1 MGQKYPTRV
10 FSNSGLTGKQHL
22 EKSRKRILD
31 WLQMRWNYGFIEFYS
46 NAYYEEDIPA
56 LINLIDYSNDKEIV
70 TKCQIILDLLFYDV
84 ASQNCNDMFVSA
96 SGRAY
101 FYNRKGGY
109 HATLGGITQYYWGNN
124 NEIGAGTMYGLMHTK
139 KYQLPPVIKE
149 IATDRDNVIIKQ
161 SNGLNL
167 EELKEE
173 GYYGTDTRSMMMQW
187 GMEAFSNPEIVRNS
201 LSHIRSNNMF
211 SNGFVSDFRTLD
223 FTLLRYLRLEPLVVK
238 LINPQSNGVAIQK
251 GDTYTYKT
259 KDYSMYTVQRYQVGD
274 YADQQHVFGIN
285 IKNHFAVFHSHPA
298 VAEEVKNG
306 TPNYWAGYGHLPH
319 SVQDK
324 NVNLSIYNL
333 PRNKGIME
341 KDLLDYTHAYFPNTK
356 FDSVVVDGNYVF
368 GAKGETYCA
377 FIGTNNF
384 LYKNNSTDD
393 IIQKGKKV
401 FWVSEVSSETQ
412 DISFQKFINRVKN
425 NKLTYDTENL
435 YLCYESNKS
444 RYELKFKG
452 DFKVNGK
459 IIDTNYF
466 RYESPYI
473 KANVKDKHLMFKKDE
488 ESLFLDFENMIRTF

>member
-1 MGQKYPTRV
+1 
-10 FSNSGLTGKQHL
+10 
-22 EKSRKRILD
+22 
-31 WLQMRWNYGFIEFYS
+31 
-46 NAYYEEDIPA
+46 
-56 LINLIDYSNDKEIV
+56 
-70 TKCQIILDLLFYDV
+70 
-84 ASQNCNDMFVSA
+84 
-96 SGRAY
+96 
-101 FYNRKGGY
+101 
-109 HATLGGITQYYWGNN
+109 
-124 NEIGAGTMYGLMHTK
+124 
-139 KYQLPPVIKE
+139 
-149 IATDRDNVIIKQ
+149 
-161 SNGLNL
+161 
-167 EELKEE
+167 
-173 GYYGTDTRSMMMQW
+173 
-187 GMEAFSNPEIVRNS
+187 
-201 LSHIRSNNMF
+201 
-211 SNGFVSDFRTLD
+211 
-223 FTLLRYLRLEPLVVK
+223 
-238 LINPQSNGVAIQK
+238 
-251 GDTYTYKT
+251 
-259 KDYSMYTVQRYQVGD
+259 
-274 YADQQHVFGIN
+274 
-285 IKNHFAVFHSHPA
+285 
-298 VAEEVKNG
+298 
-306 TPNYWAGYGHLPH
+306 
-319 SVQDK
+319 VQDK

-333 PRNKGIME
+333 PRNKGILE
-341 KDLLDYTHAYFPNTK
+341 KDLLDYTHAYFPKTK